1 MTQPVSSLRFAVV
14 GHPVAHSRSPFI
26 HECFA
31 QQTQRSLTYE
41 RLLSPLDQFEA
52 TVRTFFNEGGTG
64 LNVTVPFKEQ
74 AFALADQLS
83 TRARLAGAVNTLWM
97 NNGQLMGCNTDGVG
111 LLHDLTRLGY
121 PPEGQRIL
129 LIGAGGAARGVM
141 LPLLDAGCA
150 HLHIVNRTVAKA
162 QALYHVLEM
171 HRPDTLHRVQCTGLD
186 SLAGPY
192 DCVINATSASLS
204 QEALPLPAGIYA
216 PGHALAYDML
226 YGAKDTPFMTQARQ
240 QGAHTVADGLGMLV
254 GQAAESYRL
263 WHGVMPDM
271 TEPLLVL
278 RRSLETA

>member
-1 MTQPVSSLRFAVV
+1 MTSPVSSLRFAVV

-26 HECFA
+26 HEHFA
-31 QQTQRSLTYE
+31 QQTQRALTYE
-41 RLLSPLDQFEA
+41 RLLSPLDQFET

-97 NNGQLMGCNTDGVG
+97 NNGQLTGCNTDGVG
-111 LLHDLTRLGY
+111 LLHDLNRLGY
-121 PPEGQRIL
+121 HPEGRRIL

-150 HLHIVNRTVAKA
+150 HLHIVNRTAEKA
-162 QALYHVLEM
+162 HALYRLLET
-171 HRPDTLHRVQCTGLD
+171 HRPDTLSRIHCTGLD
-186 SLAGPY
+186 SIAGPY

-204 QEALPLPAGIYA
+204 QQAPVLPAGIYA

-226 YGAKDTPFMTQARQ
+226 YGAKDTPFMAQARA

-271 TEPLLVL
+271 AGPLQAL
-278 RRSLETA
+278 RHTLETA